1 MAQAPAPAHAPTS
14 TASEKYYVPHG
25 SPWPIVG
32 SIALFTTVGGC
43 ALWLNHVGAGPWV
56 VTLGLALLAF
66 MFIGWFGTVIRE
78 SESRL
83 YNEAVDRSFRMGMM
97 WFIFSEV
104 MFFAGFFGALLYA
117 RQFSVP
123 WLGGEGTKL
132 LTKVLRGDSY
142 EAEWPTNG
150 PGDIGGEFDV
160 IPAMGLPAINTA
172 ILLTSGVTITIAHHA
187 LRAGNRRML
196 NLFLAFTFLLG
207 FLFVYL
213 QATEYIEAYTHHNLK
228 LSTGIY
234 GSTFFPLTAFHGFH
248 VTIGALMLLVI
259 WFRCL
264 KGHFTPTHHFAF
276 EGVAWYWHFVD
287 VVWLGLFIFVY
298 WL

>member
-1 MAQAPAPAHAPTS
+1 MAQAHAPTS

-32 SIALFTTVGGC
+32 SIALFTTVGGA
-43 ALWLNHVGAGPWV
+43 ALWLNHVHAGPWV

-78 SESRL
+78 SEGRL

-132 LTKVLRGDSY
+132 LTKVLRGDTF
-142 EAEWPTNG
+142 EATWPTNG
-150 PGDIGGEFDV
+150 PGHIGGDFEV
-160 IPAMGLPAINTA
+160 IPAFGLPAINTA
-172 ILLTSGVTITIAHHA
+172 LLLTSGVTITIAHHA
-187 LRAGNRRML
+187 LRAGNRKML
-196 NLFLAFTFLLG
+196 NLFLALTFLLG

-248 VTIGALMLLVI
+248 VTIGALMLVVI

-264 KGHFTPTHHFAF
+264 KGHFTPTQHFAF

>member
-1 MAQAPAPAHAPTS
+1 MAQAHAPTS

-32 SIALFTTVGGC
+32 SIALFTTVGGG
-43 ALWLNHVGAGPWV
+43 ALWLNHVHAGPWV
-56 VTLGLALLAF
+56 MTLGLALLAF

-78 SESRL
+78 SEGRL

-132 LTKVLRGDSY
+132 LTKVLRGDNF
-142 EAEWPTNG
+142 EAVWPTNG
-150 PGDIGGEFDV
+150 PGEIGGAFEV
-160 IPAMGLPAINTA
+160 IPAFGLPAYNTA
-172 ILLTSGVTITIAHHA
+172 ILLASGVTITIAHHA
-187 LRAGNRRML
+187 LRAGNRKVL
-196 NLFLAFTFLLG
+196 NLFLALTFLLG

-213 QATEYIEAYTHHNLK
+213 QATEYVTAYTEHNLK

-248 VTIGALMLLVI
+248 VTMGALMLVVI

>member
-1 MAQAPAPAHAPTS
+1 MAQAHAPTS

-25 SPWPIVG
+25 SPWPIIG
-32 SIALFTTVGGC
+32 SIALFTTVGGG
-43 ALWLNHVGAGPWV
+43 ALWLNHVHAGPWV

-78 SESRL
+78 SEGRL

-132 LTKVLRGDSY
+132 LTKVLRGDTF
-142 EAEWPTNG
+142 EPTWPTNG
-150 PGDIGGEFDV
+150 PGHIGGDFEV
-160 IPAMGLPAINTA
+160 IPAFGLPAINTA
-172 ILLTSGVTITIAHHA
+172 LLLTSGVTITIAHHA
-187 LRAGNRRML
+187 LRAGNRKQL
-196 NLFLAFTFLLG
+196 LIWLGATVLLGALFLNF
-207 FLFVYL
+207 
-213 QATEYIEAYTHHNLK
+213 QAHEYIEAYTKLNLT
-228 LSTGIY
+228 LGSGVY
-234 GSTFFPLTAFHGFH
+234 GSTFFMLTGFHGMH
-248 VTIGALMLLVI
+248 VTLGAIMLTVI

-264 KGHFTPTHHFAF
+264 KGHFTRDHHFAF
-276 EGVAWYWHFVD
+276 EAVAWYWHFVD
-287 VVWLGLFIFVY
+287 VVWLGLFLFVY
-298 WL
+298 VL

>member
-1 MAQAPAPAHAPTS
+1 MAQAHAPTS

-32 SIALFTTVGGC
+32 SIALFTTVGGG
-43 ALWLNHVGAGPWV
+43 ALWLNHVHAGPWV

-132 LTKVLRGDSY
+132 LTKVLRGDTF
-142 EAEWPTNG
+142 EATWPTNG
-150 PGDIGGEFDV
+150 PGHIGGDFEV
-160 IPAMGLPAINTA
+160 IPAFGLPAINTA
-172 ILLTSGVTITIAHHA
+172 LLLTSGVTITIAHQA
-187 LRAGNRRML
+187 LRAGNRKML
-196 NLFLAFTFLLG
+196 NLFLALTFLLG

-248 VTIGALMLLVI
+248 VTIGALMLVVI